1 MASHMGPVKDAEKLL
16 QDMDVNR
23 LRAVIYRDVVSTGF
37 PFSCKTLAML
47 LWLDQ
52 CDVQVERQLTLLSV
66 ACTTHHGLP
75 VIAFKNANFVYKK
88 RMFQEETK
96 QAQFLSLAIVYF
108 ISVLMV
114 SKYRD
119 ILEPP
124 AEPQQVNR
132 ASPVMQ
138 RNASGHNTGK
148 RVIQRNGGL
157 NGLEWWL
164 GRLLSGLLVWSRSD
178 PRHSVVVV
186 VPV

>member
-1 MASHMGPVKDAEKLL
+1 MADPLAGHMGPVKDPEKLL

-23 LRAVIYRDVVSTGF
+23 LRAVIYRDVVSICVWRVN
-37 PFSCKTLAML
+37 PSML
-47 LWLDQ
+47 CLWLDQ
-52 CDVQVERQLTLLSV
+52 CDAPAASTANQMTKDEDRICAVLRLGIISKD
-66 ACTTHHGLP
+66 LP
-75 VIAFKNANFVYKK
+75 IAFKNANFVYKK

-124 AEPQQVNR
+124 AEPQVNHR

-138 RNASGHNTGK
+138 RNAQQHSGKNSEFE
-148 RVIQRNGGL
+148 IYL
-157 NGLEWWL
+157 L
-164 GRLLSGLLVWSRSD
+164 GIIIW
-178 PRHSVVVV
+178 
-186 VPV
+186 